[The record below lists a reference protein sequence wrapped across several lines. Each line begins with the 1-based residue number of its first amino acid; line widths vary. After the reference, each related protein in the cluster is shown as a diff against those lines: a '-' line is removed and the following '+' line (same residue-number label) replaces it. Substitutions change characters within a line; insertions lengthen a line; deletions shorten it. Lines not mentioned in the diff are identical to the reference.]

1 MRLRTFATAAI
12 LGVTL
17 LPPSL
22 AAAVAPANVTV
33 ERAQLRALMT
43 QRRALVEQL
52 AAADGP
58 RGQVLTLNAL
68 VAADAILSADAA
80 ALQRSIR
87 RLSPRPV
94 ARHKARRRVVR
105 RPLAA
110 PPPLLAAPGVLWS
123 PSARVI
129 AVGLPPAT
137 ASEAPSAVA
146 GVSSGRS
153 FSVARTSHM
162 PRLPNA
168 FVTIPLPGAST
179 VPLDTLP
186 ALGAQRLIVAPATS
200 SASSAS
206 SARQATARATAAKP
220 ATVVRATPRRQTST
234 RTVQVSHPART
245 VRASLVP
252 LAPPDAPAH
261 GRLMFQGADGA
272 LSLAAANAR
281 VAAALLTSLPVAH
294 SQSSVVVHHAA
305 ATPRARDPW
314 AGLPALTQRW
324 RVVTRALASVR
335 ALEAWARAHA
345 PTPSM
350 TANDVVASPDI
361 LHQRLDRWS
370 ARPSADA
377 LSAARPLS
385 PTGQSAVPSSLLGAT
400 FALTSPATTTTA
412 LGSVISGTIVTSGTT
427 PLVASGI
434 ADSPISTTTPVS
446 LTQDAV
452 SGSPISQTT
461 PVSVPIV
468 SMASAPITVDA
479 PISLT
484 TEAALTAD
492 ISLSSTVAAT
502 PTLAALDG
510 TPTST
515 GVQVTPTPGV
525 TSSASLTATTGAAI
539 SATVPLTAAV
549 LGNAAPVLTGG
560 VRLAL
565 AVENGRPVL
574 TVASAPDTDPLS
586 LTVTLPATATDALAP
601 TGFSS
606 ARGALESVLRQGQA
620 LYADLKAK
628 SAGIE
633 ADYRARLSE
642 VVALNAQMERNY
654 YARYYAWQRSNTAS
668 ATYTTRSI
676 AFSAFL
682 QRRQEAKVAHALW
695 LQRSAAWAEY
705 ARALKSYDDA
715 VAARGQAPAAPISG
729 TTPVSSTVPA
739 STGAPLPP
747 QPVAPVWPGPEP
759 QPFTE
764 AAPPFPVPPGPAAP
778 NPGLEPMGYALPTPP
793 DAVPPW
799 DGASLPVSLSL
810 VSYGGIARGVNAAGY
825 QHMTQ
830 DQVLAAGALDGVP
843 SYIDPIKGIITTR
856 FGGSTIFQAF
866 HPGLDIAN
874 AKYTPIH
881 AAAAG
886 VVVWAGLAVP
896 GDDHG
901 SYGNCV
907 IIRHNDHISTL
918 YAHMDDQI
926 HPLEV
931 RAGDMVQQGQVIG
944 YEGMTGWTTGPHLHF
959 EVRVDNIQVDPR
971 LLIPNPES

>member
-33 ERAQLRALMT
+33 ERAQLRGLMT

-52 AAADGP
+52 AAADDT

-68 VAADAILSADAA
+68 AAADAILSADAA
-80 ALQRSIR
+80 ALQRAIR
-87 RLSPRPV
+87 RLSPRPAV
-94 ARHKARRRVVR
+94 RHKARRRVVR
-105 RPLAA
+105 HTSAA
-110 PPPLLAAPGVLWS
+110 PAPLLAAPGVLWS

-129 AVGLPPAT
+129 AIGLPPAT
-137 ASEAPSAVA
+137 ASAASSAVA
-146 GVSSGRS
+146 DVSSGRL
-153 FSVARTSHM
+153 FSLARV
-162 PRLPNA
+162 PRLPSA
-168 FVTIPLPGAST
+168 VVTTPLPGTST
-179 VPLDTLP
+179 VPLETSP
-186 ALGAQRLIVAPATS
+186 ALGARRSIIAAAPS
-200 SASSAS
+200 SAFPTA
-206 SARQATARATAAKP
+206 QGVARATAAKP
-220 ATVVRATPRRQTST
+220 ATVIRAASRRQAMP
-234 RTVQVSHPART
+234 RTVHVSRT
-245 VRASLVP
+245 APVIRASLVP

-261 GRLMFQGADGA
+261 GRLMLQGADGA

-281 VAAALLTSLPVAH
+281 VAAALLTPLPVAH
-294 SQSSVVVHHAA
+294 GQPAAVHHAA
-305 ATPRARDPW
+305 PSRARDPRD
-314 AGLPALTQRW
+314 ALPALVRRW
-324 RVVTRALASVR
+324 RAVTRALASVR
-335 ALEAWARAHA
+335 ALEVWARAHA
-345 PTPSM
+345 PTPLM
-350 TANDVVASPDI
+350 TANDVVASPAI

-370 ARPSADA
+370 ARPTADA
-377 LSAARPLS
+377 LALSSA
-385 PTGQSAVPSSLLGAT
+385 GQSAVPSSLLGAT
-400 FALTSPATTTTA
+400 LALTSPATTTTA
-412 LGSVISGTIVTSGTT
+412 LGEAISGTIATSGTT
-427 PLVASGI
+427 PLVSSGI
-434 ADSPISTTTPVS
+434 ADSPVSTTAPAS

-452 SGSPISQTT
+452 SASPISTT
-461 PVSVPIV
+461 APVSAPIV

-492 ISLSSTVAAT
+492 VSLSSTVVATSTLPALAGT
-502 PTLAALDG
+502 PTPTG
-510 TPTST
+510 VQVTSTST
-515 GVQVTPTPGV
+515 GVQVTPLPGV

-539 SATVPLTAAV
+539 SATVPLTVAV
-549 LGNAAPVLTGG
+549 LGNNAAPSLPSGA
-560 VRLAL
+560 RLAL
-565 AVENGRPVL
+565 VVEDGGPVL
-574 TVASAPDTDPLS
+574 TVASAPSTDPLS
-586 LTVTLPATATDALAP
+586 LTVALPATATDALAP
-601 TGFSS
+601 AGFAH

-620 LYADLKAK
+620 LYADLTAK
-628 SAGIE
+628 SASIE
-633 ADYRARLSE
+633 ADYRARLSG

-654 YARYYAWQRSNTAS
+654 YARYYAWQRSNRAS
-668 ATYTTRSI
+668 ATYTLRSI

-682 QRRQEAKVAHALW
+682 QRRQAAKAAHALW
-695 LQRSAAWAEY
+695 VQRTAAWAAY
-705 ARALKSYDDA
+705 ARALKAYGDA
-715 VAARGQAPAAPISG
+715 AAAHGQAPAVPISG
-729 TTPVSSTVPA
+729 TTDVSSTVPA
-739 STGAPLPP
+739 PSGAPLPP
-747 QPVAPVWPGPEP
+747 KPSAPLWPGPEP
-759 QPFTE
+759 LPFT
-764 AAPPFPVPPGPAAP
+764 AAMPPFPVPPSPVAP
-778 NPGLEPMGYALPTPP
+778 NPGLEPMGYALPMPP

-810 VSYGGIARGVNAAGY
+810 VSYGGIAGRVNAAGY

-830 DQVLAAGALDGVP
+830 DQVIAAGALDGVP

-874 AKYTPIH
+874 AEYTPIH

-907 IIRHNDHISTL
+907 IIKHNDHISTL

-926 HPLEV
+926 RPLEV
-931 RAGDMVQQGQVIG
+931 RVGDMVAQGQVIG

-959 EVRVDNIQVDPR
+959 EVRVDNIQVNPL

>member
-22 AAAVAPANVTV
+22 AAAVRPANVTV

-58 RGQVLTLNAL
+58 RGQLLTLHAL

-80 ALQRSIR
+80 ALQHTIQ
-87 RLSPRPV
+87 RLSPRP
-94 ARHKARRRVVR
+94 AAHRQARRRGVR
-105 RPLAA
+105 HA
-110 PPPLLAAPGVLWS
+110 PVGATLLVAAPGVLWS

-129 AVGLPPAT
+129 VMGLPPDT
-137 ASEAPSAVA
+137 ASTMSSAPAL
-146 GVSSGRS
+146 VSSARS
-153 FSVARTSHM
+153 FTLAHTSRM
-162 PRLPNA
+162 PIA
-168 FVTIPLPGAST
+168 YVTTPLLGADT

-186 ALGAQRLIVAPATS
+186 ALGARRLIIAPA
-200 SASSAS
+200 ASPTPTPRAT
-206 SARQATARATAAKP
+206 ATARATAATP
-220 ATVVRATPRRQTST
+220 PPTVRAVPRRQTST
-234 RTVQVSHPART
+234 RTAQVSRKAPT
-245 VRASLVP
+245 VRASLIS
-252 LAPPDAPAH
+252 LAPSDAPAH
-261 GRLMFQGADGA
+261 GRLMLQGADGA
-272 LSLAAANAR
+272 LSLATANAR
-281 VAAALLTSLPVAH
+281 VAAALLIPLPVAP
-294 SQSSVVVHHAA
+294 SQSPVGHHAA
-305 ATPRARDPW
+305 TTRPRDPRAD
-314 AGLPALTQRW
+314 LPALMQRW
-324 RVVTRALASVR
+324 RAVTQALASVR
-335 ALEAWARAHA
+335 ALEAWARATA
-345 PTPSM
+345 PTPVM
-350 TANDVVASPDI
+350 TANDVIASPDI

-370 ARPSADA
+370 ARPSAAA
-377 LSAARPLS
+377 LAAARPLS
-385 PTGQSAVPSSLLGAT
+385 PTAQNAVPSSVLGVT
-400 FALTSPATTTTA
+400 LALTSPATTTTA
-412 LGSVISGTIVTSGTT
+412 LGAVISGTIATSGTT

-434 ADSPISTTTPVS
+434 ADSPISTTAPVS

-452 SGSPISQTT
+452 SSSAISPTT
-461 PVSVPIV
+461 PVSAPI
-468 SMASAPITVDA
+468 ASAPSIVDA

-492 ISLSSTVAAT
+492 ISLSSTAVAT
-502 PTLAALDG
+502 PTLPAFDG
-510 TPTST
+510 TPTAT
-515 GVQVTPTPGV
+515 DMQVTPTPGV

-539 SATVPLTAAV
+539 SATVPLTEAV
-549 LGNAAPVLTGG
+549 LGNAAPSLVGG
-560 VRLAL
+560 ARLAL
-565 AVENGRPVL
+565 AVEGGSPVL
-574 TVASAPDTDPLS
+574 TVSSAPATDPLS

-601 TGFSS
+601 AGFSS

-628 SAGIE
+628 SAGVE
-633 ADYRARLSE
+633 ADYRARLSG

-654 YARYYAWQRSNTAS
+654 YARYYAWQRWNKAT
-668 ATYTTRSI
+668 ATYATQRI
-676 AFSAFL
+676 DLNAFL
-682 QRRQEAKVAHALW
+682 QRRQAAKEAHALW
-695 LQRSAAWAEY
+695 VQRTEAWAAY
-705 ARALKSYDDA
+705 ARELKSYNDA
-715 VAARGQAPAAPISG
+715 VAAQGQAPAAPISG
-729 TTPVSSTVPA
+729 TTDVSSTVPTP
-739 STGAPLPP
+739 TGAPLPP

-759 QPFTE
+759 APFTE
-764 AAPPFPVPPGPAAP
+764 AMPPFPVPPGPAVP

-874 AKYTPIH
+874 AEYTPIH

-886 VVVWAGLAVP
+886 LVVWAGLAVP

-907 IIRHNDHISTL
+907 IIKHNDHISTL

-931 RAGDMVQQGQVIG
+931 RVGDVVQQGQVIG

-959 EVRVDNIQVDPR
+959 EVRVDNIQVDPL

>member
-22 AAAVAPANVTV
+22 AAATSPANVTV
-33 ERAQLRALMT
+33 EGAQLRALMT

-58 RGQVLTLNAL
+58 RGQLLTLHAL
-68 VAADAILSADAA
+68 VAAGAILSADAT
-80 ALQRSIR
+80 ALQHSIQ
-87 RLSPRPV
+87 RLSPRP
-94 ARHKARRRVVR
+94 AAHKARRRVVR
-105 RPLAA
+105 HA
-110 PPPLLAAPGVLWS
+110 PAGATLLVAAPGVLWS

-129 AVGLPPAT
+129 ATGLPPGD
-137 ASEAPSAVA
+137 ASTAPSAPA
-146 GVSSGRS
+146 PVSS
-153 FSVARTSHM
+153 ARPFALAHTSRM
-162 PRLPNA
+162 PA
-168 FVTIPLPGAST
+168 AYVTTPLLGTST

-186 ALGAQRLIVAPATS
+186 ALGARRSILAPA
-200 SASSAS
+200 ASP
-206 SARQATARATAAKP
+206 TP
-220 ATVVRATPRRQTST
+220 MPRATPTVHATATPSAIARAASRRRTIT
-234 RTVQVSHPART
+234 RTAQVSRAAHV

-261 GRLMFQGADGA
+261 GRLMLQGADGA
-272 LSLAAANAR
+272 LSLATANAR
-281 VAAALLTSLPVAH
+281 VAAALLIPLPIAH
-294 SQSSVVVHHAA
+294 SQSSASSR
-305 ATPRARDPW
+305 ATTTLPHDPRAD
-314 AGLPALTQRW
+314 LPALMQRW
-324 RVVTRALASVR
+324 RAVTRALASVR
-335 ALEAWARAHA
+335 ALEAWTRANA
-345 PTPSM
+345 PTPVM

-377 LSAARPLS
+377 LAATRLLS
-385 PTGQSAVPSSLLGAT
+385 PTQQSAVPSSVLGVT
-400 FALTSPATTTTA
+400 LALTSPATTTTT
-412 LGSVISGTIVTSGTT
+412 LGAAISGTIATSGTA

-434 ADSPISTTTPVS
+434 ADSPISTTAPVS

-452 SGSPISQTT
+452 SSSAISPTT
-461 PVSVPIV
+461 PVSSAI
-468 SMASAPITVDA
+468 ASAPSIVDA

-492 ISLSSTVAAT
+492 ISLSSTTAAT
-502 PTLAALDG
+502 PTLPALDG
-510 TPTST
+510 TPTPT
-515 GVQVTPTPGV
+515 DVQITPTPGV

-539 SATVPLTAAV
+539 SATVPLTEAV
-549 LGNAAPVLTGG
+549 LGNAAPSLVGG
-560 VRLAL
+560 ARLAL
-565 AVENGRPVL
+565 AVEDGSPVL
-574 TVASAPDTDPLS
+574 TVSSAPATDPLS
-586 LTVTLPATATDALAP
+586 LTVTLPTTATDALAP
-601 TGFSS
+601 AGFSS

-628 SAGIE
+628 SAGVE
-633 ADYRARLSE
+633 ADYRARLRG

-654 YARYYAWQRSNTAS
+654 YARYYAWQRSNRAS

-682 QRRQEAKVAHALW
+682 QRRQAAKAAHALW
-695 LQRSAAWAEY
+695 LQRTAAWAAY
-705 ARALKSYDDA
+705 ARELKSYNDA
-715 VAARGQAPAAPISG
+715 VAAQGQAPAAPISG
-729 TTPVSSTVPA
+729 TTDVSWTVPA
-739 STGAPLPP
+739 PTGAPLPP

-759 QPFTE
+759 APFTE
-764 AAPPFPVPPGPAAP
+764 AMPPFPVPPGSAAP
-778 NPGLEPMGYALPTPP
+778 NPGLEPMGYPLPTPP

-830 DQVLAAGALDGVP
+830 DQVLSAGALDGVP
-843 SYIDPIKGIITTR
+843 SYTDPIKGIITTR

-874 AKYTPIH
+874 AEYTPIH

-886 VVVWAGLAVP
+886 LVVWAGLAVP

-907 IIRHNDHISTL
+907 IIKHNDHISTL

-931 RAGDMVQQGQVIG
+931 RVGDVVQQGQVIG

-959 EVRVDNIQVDPR
+959 EVRVDNIQVDPL

>member
-22 AAAVAPANVTV
+22 AAAAPSANVTV

-80 ALQRSIR
+80 ALRRTIH
-87 RLSPRPV
+87 RLSPRP
-94 ARHKARRRVVR
+94 ATRHKARRRVVR

-110 PPPLLAAPGVLWS
+110 TPPLLAAPGVLWS
-123 PSARVI
+123 PSARAI
-129 AVGLPPAT
+129 AIGLPPTTISA
-137 ASEAPSAVA
+137 APSAEA
-146 GVSSGRS
+146 GVSSGHWRS
-153 FSVARTSHM
+153 GARAVNI
-162 PRLPNA
+162 PRLPIA
-168 FVTIPLPGAST
+168 FVTIPLLGTST

-186 ALGAQRLIVAPATS
+186 AFGARRLIIAPAASPTS
-200 SASSAS
+200 
-206 SARQATARATAAKP
+206 QAAARATAAKP
-220 ATVVRATPRRQTST
+220 ATMVRATPRRQTIT
-234 RTVQVSHPART
+234 RTAQAPHPART
-245 VRASLVP
+245 VRAALVP

-261 GRLMFQGADGA
+261 GRLMLQGGDGA
-272 LSLAAANAR
+272 LSLATANAR
-281 VAAALLTSLPVAH
+281 VAAALLTPLPVAH
-294 SQSSVVVHHAA
+294 SQSPAGHHAT
-305 ATPRARDPW
+305 TPRTRDPR
-314 AGLPALTQRW
+314 ADLPALTQRW
-324 RVVTRALASVR
+324 RAVTRALASVR
-335 ALEAWARAHA
+335 ALEAWARANA
-345 PTPSM
+345 PTPPM

-385 PTGQSAVPSSLLGAT
+385 PTGQSAVPSSVLGVT
-400 FALTSPATTTTA
+400 LALTSPATTTTA
-412 LGSVISGTIVTSGTT
+412 LGAAISGTIATSGTT

-434 ADSPISTTTPVS
+434 ADSPISTTAPVS
-446 LTQDAV
+446 LTPDAG

-461 PVSVPIV
+461 PVSVAI
-468 SMASAPITVDA
+468 ASAPSIVDA

-484 TEAALTAD
+484 AEAALTAD
-492 ISLSSTVAAT
+492 VSLSSTVAAT
-502 PTLAALDG
+502 PTLPALDG
-510 TPTST
+510 TPTSTGVQVTPTST

-525 TSSASLTATTGAAI
+525 TSSDSLTATAGAAI

-549 LGNAAPVLTGG
+549 LGNAAPVLTSG

-565 AVENGRPVL
+565 AVENGRPIL
-574 TVASAPDTDPLS
+574 AVASAPATDPLS

-620 LYADLKAK
+620 LYVDLKTK

-633 ADYRARLSE
+633 ADYRARLRG

-654 YARYYAWQRSNTAS
+654 YARYYAWQRSNRAS
-668 ATYTTRSI
+668 ATYALRRI

-682 QRRQEAKVAHALW
+682 QRRLAAKAAYALW
-695 LQRSAAWAEY
+695 LQRTAAWAEY
-705 ARALKSYDDA
+705 ARALKSYNDA

-729 TTPVSSTVPA
+729 TTDVSATAPA

-759 QPFTE
+759 APFTE

-830 DQVLAAGALDGVP
+830 DQVMSAGALDGVP

-959 EVRVDNIQVDPR
+959 EVRVDNIQVDPL

>member
-22 AAAVAPANVTV
+22 AAAVRPANVTV

-58 RGQVLTLNAL
+58 RGQLLTLHAL

-80 ALQRSIR
+80 ALQRTIR
-87 RLSPRPV
+87 RLSPRP
-94 ARHKARRRVVR
+94 AAHKARRRVVR
-105 RPLAA
+105 HAPAA
-110 PPPLLAAPGVLWS
+110 SATLLVAAPGVLWS

-129 AVGLPPAT
+129 ATGLPPGD
-137 ASEAPSAVA
+137 ASTTSSASAP
-146 GVSSGRS
+146 VSSARP
-153 FSVARTSHM
+153 FTFARTSRM
-162 PRLPNA
+162 PMA
-168 FVTIPLPGAST
+168 YVTTPLLGTST

-186 ALGAQRLIVAPATS
+186 ALGARRSILAPA
-200 SASSAS
+200 ASPTPTPRAT
-206 SARQATARATAAKP
+206 ATARAMAATP
-220 ATVVRATPRRQTST
+220 PPTVRAVPRRQTIT
-234 RTVQVSHPART
+234 RTAQVSRT
-245 VRASLVP
+245 AHVVRASLVT

-261 GRLMFQGADGA
+261 GRLMLQGAEGA
-272 LSLAAANAR
+272 LSLATANAR
-281 VAAALLTSLPVAH
+281 VAAALLIPLPMSR
-294 SQSSVVVHHAA
+294 SQSPAGHHAA
-305 ATPRARDPW
+305 TTRARDPR
-314 AGLPALTQRW
+314 ADLPALMQRW
-324 RVVTRALASVR
+324 YAVTRALASVR
-335 ALEAWARAHA
+335 ALEAWTRANA
-345 PTPSM
+345 LTPVM

-377 LSAARPLS
+377 LAAARPLS
-385 PTGQSAVPSSLLGAT
+385 PTAQNAVPSSVLGAT

-412 LGSVISGTIVTSGTT
+412 LGAIISGTIATSGTT
-427 PLVASGI
+427 PLVSSDI
-434 ADSPISTTTPVS
+434 ADSPISTTAPVS

-452 SGSPISQTT
+452 SSSAISPTT
-461 PVSVPIV
+461 PVSAPI
-468 SMASAPITVDA
+468 ASAPSIVDA

-492 ISLSSTVAAT
+492 ISLSSTAVAT
-502 PTLAALDG
+502 PTLPAFDG
-510 TPTST
+510 TPT
-515 GVQVTPTPGV
+515 VTDMQITPAPGV
-525 TSSASLTATTGAAI
+525 TSSASLTATTGVAI
-539 SATVPLTAAV
+539 SATVPLTEAV
-549 LGNAAPVLTGG
+549 LGNAAPSLVDGA
-560 VRLAL
+560 RLAL
-565 AVENGRPVL
+565 AVEDGSPVL
-574 TVASAPDTDPLS
+574 TVSSTPATDPLS

-601 TGFSS
+601 AGFSS

-628 SAGIE
+628 SAGVE
-633 ADYRARLSE
+633 ADYRARLSG

-654 YARYYAWQRSNTAS
+654 YARYYAWQRWNKAT
-668 ATYTTRSI
+668 ATYATQRI
-676 AFSAFL
+676 DLNMFL
-682 QRRQEAKVAHALW
+682 QRRQAAKVAHALW
-695 LQRSAAWAEY
+695 VQRTEAWAAY
-705 ARALKSYDDA
+705 ARALRSYNDA
-715 VAARGQAPAAPISG
+715 VAAQGQAPAAPISG
-729 TTPVSSTVPA
+729 TTDVSGTAPA
-739 STGAPLPP
+739 STSAPLPP

-759 QPFTE
+759 APFTE
-764 AAPPFPVPPGPAAP
+764 AMPPFPVPPGPAVP

-830 DQVLAAGALDGVP
+830 DQVLSAGALDGVP

-874 AKYTPIH
+874 AEYTPIH
-881 AAAAG
+881 AVAAG
-886 VVVWAGLAVP
+886 LVVWAGLAVP

-907 IIRHNDHISTL
+907 IIKHNDHISTL

-931 RAGDMVQQGQVIG
+931 RVGDVVQQGQVIG

-959 EVRVDNIQVDPR
+959 EVRVDNIQVDPL

>member
-22 AAAVAPANVTV
+22 AAATSPANVTV
-33 ERAQLRALMT
+33 EGAQLRALMT

-52 AAADGP
+52 AAADGS
-58 RGQVLTLNAL
+58 RGQLLTLHAL

-80 ALQRSIR
+80 ALQRTIQ
-87 RLSPRPV
+87 RLSPRP
-94 ARHKARRRVVR
+94 AAHKARRRVVR
-105 RPLAA
+105 HA
-110 PPPLLAAPGVLWS
+110 PAGATLLVAAPGVLWS

-129 AVGLPPAT
+129 ATGLPPGD
-137 ASEAPSAVA
+137 ASTAPSASA
-146 GVSSGRS
+146 PVSS
-153 FSVARTSHM
+153 ARPFALAHTSRM
-162 PRLPNA
+162 PA
-168 FVTIPLPGAST
+168 AYVTTPLLGTST

-186 ALGAQRLIVAPATS
+186 ALGARRSILAPA
-200 SASSAS
+200 ASS
-206 SARQATARATAAKP
+206 TP
-220 ATVVRATPRRQTST
+220 MPRATPTVHATATPSAIARAASRRRTIT
-234 RTVQVSHPART
+234 RTAQVSRAAHV

-261 GRLMFQGADGA
+261 GRLMLQGADGA
-272 LSLAAANAR
+272 LSLATANAR
-281 VAAALLTSLPVAH
+281 VAAALLIPLPIAH
-294 SQSSVVVHHAA
+294 SQSSASSR
-305 ATPRARDPW
+305 ATTTLPHDPRAD
-314 AGLPALTQRW
+314 LPALMQRW
-324 RVVTRALASVR
+324 RAVTRALASVR
-335 ALEAWARAHA
+335 ALEAWTRANA
-345 PTPSM
+345 PTPVM

-377 LSAARPLS
+377 LAATRLLS
-385 PTGQSAVPSSLLGAT
+385 PTQQSAVPSSVLGVT
-400 FALTSPATTTTA
+400 LALTSPATTTTT
-412 LGSVISGTIVTSGTT
+412 LGAAISGTIATSGTT

-434 ADSPISTTTPVS
+434 ADSPISTTAPVS

-452 SGSPISQTT
+452 SSSAISPTT
-461 PVSVPIV
+461 PVSSAI
-468 SMASAPITVDA
+468 ASAPSIVDA

-502 PTLAALDG
+502 PTLPALDG
-510 TPTST
+510 TPTPT
-515 GVQVTPTPGV
+515 DVQITPTPGV

-539 SATVPLTAAV
+539 SATVPLTEAV
-549 LGNAAPVLTGG
+549 LGNAAPSLVGG
-560 VRLAL
+560 ARLAL
-565 AVENGRPVL
+565 AVEDGSPVL
-574 TVASAPDTDPLS
+574 TVSSAPATDPLS
-586 LTVTLPATATDALAP
+586 LTVTLPTTATDALAP
-601 TGFSS
+601 AGFSS

-628 SAGIE
+628 SAGVE
-633 ADYRARLSE
+633 ADYRARLRG

-654 YARYYAWQRSNTAS
+654 YARYYAWQRSNRAS

-682 QRRQEAKVAHALW
+682 QRRQAAKAAHVLW
-695 LQRSAAWAEY
+695 LQRTAAWAAY
-705 ARALKSYDDA
+705 ARALKSYNDA
-715 VAARGQAPAAPISG
+715 VAAQGQASAAPISG
-729 TTPVSSTVPA
+729 TTDVSATAPA
-739 STGAPLPP
+739 STGAPR
-747 QPVAPVWPGPEP
+747 PVAPVWPGPEP
-759 QPFTE
+759 APFTE
-764 AAPPFPVPPGPAAP
+764 AMPPFPVPPGPAAP
-778 NPGLEPMGYALPTPP
+778 NPGLEPMGYPLPTPP

-810 VSYGGIARGVNAAGY
+810 VSYGGIAQGVNAAGY

-830 DQVLAAGALDGVP
+830 DQVLSAGALDGVP

-874 AKYTPIH
+874 AEFTPIH

-907 IIRHNDHISTL
+907 IIKHNDHISTL

-931 RAGDMVQQGQVIG
+931 RVGDVVQQGQVIG

-959 EVRVDNIQVDPR
+959 EVRVDNIQVDPL

>member
-22 AAAVAPANVTV
+22 AAATSPANVTV

-43 QRRALVEQL
+43 QRHALVEQL
-52 AAADGP
+52 VAADGP
-58 RGQVLTLNAL
+58 RGQLLTLHAL

-80 ALQRSIR
+80 ALQRTIQ
-87 RLSPRPV
+87 RLSPRP
-94 ARHKARRRVVR
+94 AAHRQARRRGVR
-105 RPLAA
+105 HA
-110 PPPLLAAPGVLWS
+110 PVGATLLVAAPGVLWS

-129 AVGLPPAT
+129 AMGLPPDT
-137 ASEAPSAVA
+137 ASTMSSAPAL
-146 GVSSGRS
+146 VSSARS
-153 FSVARTSHM
+153 FTLARMSRM
-162 PRLPNA
+162 SRIPIA
-168 FVTIPLPGAST
+168 YVTTPLLGTST

-186 ALGAQRLIVAPATS
+186 ALGARRSILAPA
-200 SASSAS
+200 ASPTPTP
-206 SARQATARATAAKP
+206 RATATAPATAAKP
-220 ATVVRATPRRQTST
+220 SSTVRATPRRRTIT
-234 RTVQVSHPART
+234 RKAQVSRKAPT
-245 VRASLVP
+245 VRASLIS
-252 LAPPDAPAH
+252 LAPSDAPAH
-261 GRLMFQGADGA
+261 GRLMLQGADGA
-272 LSLAAANAR
+272 LSLATANAR
-281 VAAALLTSLPVAH
+281 VAAALLIPLPVAY
-294 SQSSVVVHHAA
+294 SQSSAGHHN
-305 ATPRARDPW
+305 ATARPRDPRA
-314 AGLPALTQRW
+314 GIPALMQRW
-324 RVVTRALASVR
+324 RAVTRALASVR
-335 ALEAWARAHA
+335 ALEAWARATA
-345 PTPSM
+345 PTPVM

-377 LSAARPLS
+377 LAAARPLS
-385 PTGQSAVPSSLLGAT
+385 PTQQSAVPSSVLDAT
-400 FALTSPATTTTA
+400 LALTSPATTTTA
-412 LGSVISGTIVTSGTT
+412 LGAIISGTIATSGTT
-427 PLVASGI
+427 PLITSSI
-434 ADSPISTTTPVS
+434 ADSPISTTAPVS
-446 LTQDAV
+446 LTQDVV
-452 SGSPISQTT
+452 SGSAISPTT
-461 PVSVPIV
+461 PVSAAI
-468 SMASAPITVDA
+468 ASAPSIVDA

-492 ISLSSTVAAT
+492 ISLSSTAAAT
-502 PTLAALDG
+502 PTLPALDG

-515 GVQVTPTPGV
+515 DVQVTPTPGV
-525 TSSASLTATTGAAI
+525 TSSASLTATTGEAI
-539 SATVPLTAAV
+539 SATVPLTEAV
-549 LGNAAPVLTGG
+549 LSNAAPSLVGG
-560 VRLAL
+560 ARLAL
-565 AVENGRPVL
+565 AVENGSPVL
-574 TVASAPDTDPLS
+574 TVSSATDPLS
-586 LTVTLPATATDALAP
+586 LTVTLPAMATDALAP
-601 TGFSS
+601 VGFSS

-620 LYADLKAK
+620 LYADLKTK
-628 SAGIE
+628 SAGVE
-633 ADYRARLSE
+633 ADYRARLRG

-654 YARYYAWQRSNTAS
+654 YARYYAWQRWNKAT
-668 ATYTTRSI
+668 ATYATQRI
-676 AFSAFL
+676 ALNMFL
-682 QRRQEAKVAHALW
+682 QRRQAAKEAHALW
-695 LQRSAAWAEY
+695 LQRTAAWAEY
-705 ARALKSYDDA
+705 AHELKSYNDA
-715 VAARGQAPAAPISG
+715 AAAQGQAPAAPISG
-729 TTPVSSTVPA
+729 TTDVSSTAPA
-739 STGAPLPP
+739 STSAPLPP

-759 QPFTE
+759 APFTE
-764 AAPPFPVPPGPAAP
+764 AMPLFPVPPGSAVS

-830 DQVLAAGALDGVP
+830 DQVLSAGALDGVP

-907 IIRHNDHISTL
+907 IIKHNDHISTL

-931 RAGDMVQQGQVIG
+931 RAGDVVQQGQVIG

-959 EVRVDNIQVDPR
+959 EVRVDNIQVDPL

>member
-22 AAAVAPANVTV
+22 AAATSPANVTV

-58 RGQVLTLNAL
+58 RGQLLTLHGL

-80 ALQRSIR
+80 ALRRTIQ
-87 RLSPRPV
+87 RLSPRP
-94 ARHKARRRVVR
+94 AAHRQASGRVVR
-105 RPLAA
+105 HA
-110 PPPLLAAPGVLWS
+110 PANDTTLLVAAPGVLWS

-129 AVGLPPAT
+129 ATGLPPGD
-137 ASEAPSAVA
+137 ASTAPSASA
-146 GVSSGRS
+146 PVSS
-153 FSVARTSHM
+153 ARPFTLSRM
-162 PRLPNA
+162 PA
-168 FVTIPLPGAST
+168 AYVTTPLLGTST

-186 ALGAQRLIVAPATS
+186 ALGARRSILAPA
-200 SASSAS
+200 ASP
-206 SARQATARATAAKP
+206 TPMPRATAH
-220 ATVVRATPRRQTST
+220 ATATPSTIVRVASRRRTST
-234 RTVQVSHPART
+234 RTAHASRTEPT
-245 VRASLVP
+245 VRVSQVP
-252 LAPPDAPAH
+252 LAPSDAPAH
-261 GRLMFQGADGA
+261 GRLMLQGADGA
-272 LSLAAANAR
+272 LSLATANAR
-281 VAAALLTSLPVAH
+281 VAAALLIPLPVAY
-294 SQSSVVVHHAA
+294 SQSSASSR
-305 ATPRARDPW
+305 ATTTRPRDPR
-314 AGLPALTQRW
+314 AGLPALMQRW

-335 ALEAWARAHA
+335 ALEAWTRANA
-345 PTPSM
+345 PTPVM

-377 LSAARPLS
+377 LAATRPFS
-385 PTGQSAVPSSLLGAT
+385 PTQQSAVPSSVLGVT
-400 FALTSPATTTTA
+400 LTLTSPATTTTA
-412 LGSVISGTIVTSGTT
+412 LGEAISGTIATSGTT

-434 ADSPISTTTPVS
+434 ADSPISTTAPVS

-452 SGSPISQTT
+452 SGGAMSPTT
-461 PVSVPIV
+461 PVSSAI
-468 SMASAPITVDA
+468 ASAPSIVDA

-492 ISLSSTVAAT
+492 ISLSSTAAAT
-502 PTLAALDG
+502 PTLPALDG

-515 GVQVTPTPGV
+515 DVQVTPASSV
-525 TSSASLTATTGAAI
+525 TSSASLTATTSAAI
-539 SATVPLTAAV
+539 SATVPLTDAV
-549 LGNAAPVLTGG
+549 LGNGAPSLVGG
-560 VRLAL
+560 ARLAL
-565 AVENGRPVL
+565 AVEDGSPVL
-574 TVASAPDTDPLS
+574 TVSSAPATDPLS
-586 LTVTLPATATDALAP
+586 LTVTLPTTATDALAP
-601 TGFSS
+601 AGFSS

-628 SAGIE
+628 SAGVE
-633 ADYRARLSE
+633 ADYRARLSG

-654 YARYYAWQRSNTAS
+654 YARYYAWQRSNRAS

-682 QRRQEAKVAHALW
+682 QRRQAAKAAHALW
-695 LQRSAAWAEY
+695 LQRTAAWAEY
-705 ARALKSYDDA
+705 ARELKSYNDA
-715 VAARGQAPAAPISG
+715 VAAQGQASAAPISG
-729 TTPVSSTVPA
+729 TTDVSATAPA

-747 QPVAPVWPGPEP
+747 RPVAPVWPGPEP
-759 QPFTE
+759 APFTE
-764 AAPPFPVPPGPAAP
+764 AMPPFPVPAGPAAP

-793 DAVPPW
+793 DAVPSW

-810 VSYGGIARGVNAAGY
+810 VSYGGIAQGVNAAGY

-830 DQVLAAGALDGVP
+830 DQVLSAGALDGVP

-907 IIRHNDHISTL
+907 IIKHNDHISTL

-931 RAGDMVQQGQVIG
+931 RVGDMVQQGQVIG

-959 EVRVDNIQVDPR
+959 EVRVDNIQVNPL